1 MEGTLVSYKMKRE
14 NQKLTPYEFVELSEK
29 NEIVKLSEK
38 NDDYV
43 YLFWVVFFL
52 FRIKVM

>member
-1 MEGTLVSYKMKRE
+1 MEETLVSYKMKRE
-14 NQKLTPYEFVELSEK
+14 NQNSKPYEFVELSKK

-43 YLFWVVFFL
+43 YLGFFSGGGVG
-52 FRIKVM
+52 FV